1 MTEKLNEVP
10 VPRKL
15 KDAIALFES
24 SGQPQEG
31 GLRPRKDNLQHAS
44 PVAKAGL
51 FSEAERVQNSL
62 PRSKNAGLT
71 VQPALQTL
79 DYRSQLKGTGAE
91 RCTDQNDFRAH
102 LKPKPKI
109 ALDIGL
115 PADSKTENRTD
126 QVLMDCSKVSER
138 MACSQGLGK
147 VHPSSQGKACETGS
161 IAAPGKDFKLNLAK
175 VLRGQN
181 SPTPRTVFSPP
192 PPPPPA
198 KLSTDKTQS
207 PSSTPD
213 SRSALKGATTP
224 FGVTPEP
231 LVTRTQRKPVG
242 NHATPKTLPGASGN
256 ASNHSNFTKTT
267 DVFVRTDSNG
277 KSNPQ
282 PSLPPKTT
290 PISSQNSPDSKP
302 VVANKSYTV
311 PIPPMPKT
319 GQNLKVIDR
328 KESDSGKSGTW
339 KSPSTQPNQYP
350 QIISVRGKI
359 YRLLP
364 PPAANRDTCPR
375 KPVRPPSVDLTQFIR
390 HAFGSNEIWTAPSVP
405 PLPQTNSKA
414 APTKR
419 PVSLIPEWTEEDEA
433 REAMAKAAQQGWVD
447 EDDDNYEISNNC
459 LRYVNDPRTW
469 RRRTKDFTRNGEEIT
484 ETNSQTCEKQFD
496 AGSEIADASDDSDYE
511 NIDSFQ

>member
-1 MTEKLNEVP
+1 MTENSNEVP

-31 GLRPRKDNLQHAS
+31 GLKPRKDNFQHAP
-44 PVAKAGL
+44 PVGKAGL
-51 FSEAERVQNSL
+51 SSEAERIQNGL
-62 PRSKNAGLT
+62 PRPKNAGLT
-71 VQPALQTL
+71 AQPALQTS

-91 RCTDQNDFRAH
+91 HCTDQNDFRAH
-102 LKPKPKI
+102 LKPVKGK
-109 ALDIGL
+109 

-126 QVLMDCSKVSER
+126 QVLMDCPKVSER
-138 MACSQGLGK
+138 MACPQGLGK
-147 VHPSSQGKACETGS
+147 VHASSQGKACETGS
-161 IAAPGKDFKLNLAK
+161 VSAPGKDFKLNLAK
-175 VLRGQN
+175 VLHGQN
-181 SPTPRTVFSPP
+181 SPTSRTVLPTAQISP

-213 SRSALKGATTP
+213 SRTALK
-224 FGVTPEP
+224 GVTPEP
-231 LVTRTQRKPVG
+231 LVTRTQRKPLG
-242 NHATPKTLPGASGN
+242 NLATPKPLPGASGS
-256 ASNHSNFTKTT
+256 ASNHPNLTKTT
-267 DVFVRTDSNG
+267 DIFVHTDSNG

-282 PSLPPKTT
+282 PPWPPKTT

-302 VVANKSYTV
+302 VVANKSHTV
-311 PIPPMPKT
+311 PLPPMPKT
-319 GQNLKVIDR
+319 GQNRKVIDR
-328 KESDSGKSGTW
+328 NESDSGKSGTW
-339 KSPSTQPNQYP
+339 KSPSTQPNNYP

-375 KPVRPPSVDLTQFIR
+375 KPPRPPSVDLTQFIR

-405 PLPQTNSKA
+405 PPPPPQTNSKA
-414 APTKR
+414 APTDR

-433 REAMAKAAQQGWVD
+433 REVMAKAAQQGWVA
-447 EDDDNYEISNNC
+447 EDDDNYEIANNS
-459 LRYVNDPRTW
+459 LRYMNDPRTW

-484 ETNSQTCEKQFD
+484 ETNSQTREKQFD